1 MDKND
6 LDLYKQFVKTTFKMR
21 YKGSI
26 LGFFWV
32 LLKPFFMFLILFLIF
47 SHTAS
52 AVGGLTQQ
60 QYTVY
65 LLSGLIVYTFFNEGM
80 IWGMGSIL
88 ERAQLIVKINFKRD
102 VVVASSLSMALINF
116 SINLLIVLV
125 VALILKINISL
136 IGLAYVFLI
145 GLTMFL
151 SLYGVS
157 FFTSIWLVHVRDLQH
172 IMELVLQLLFY
183 ASAVFFPVEMIPE
196 KYRFIVYYNPMARF
210 VKAVREALIFGEVT
224 DLKFVLLA
232 LAISIVLVILGKIY
246 FNKHIKKVAEH
257 F

>member
-1 MDKND
+1 MNKND

-21 YKGSI
+21 YKGSL

-32 LLKPFFMFLILFLIF
+32 LLKPFFMFLILFIIF
-47 SHTAS
+47 SHTS
-52 AVGGLTQQ
+52 SSIGGLTQQ
-60 QYTVY
+60 QYAVY

-80 IWGMGSIL
+80 IWGMGSIM
-88 ERAQLIVKINFKRD
+88 ERAELIVKINFKRD

-136 IGLAYVFLI
+136 VGLAYILFI
-145 GLTMFL
+145 GFTMFL

-196 KYRFIVYYNPMARF
+196 NYRFIVYYNPVARF
-210 VKAVREALIFGEVT
+210 IKAVREALIFGEIT

-232 LAISIVLVILGKIY
+232 LTVSIVLVVLGRLY
-246 FNKHIKKVAEH
+246 FSKHIKKVAEH

>member
-1 MDKND
+1 MNKND
-6 LDLYKQFVKTTFKMR
+6 IDLYKQFVKTTFKMR

-26 LGFFWV
+26 LGFLWV
-32 LLKPFFMFLILFLIF
+32 LLKPFFVFLILFLIF
-47 SHTAS
+47 SHTSSSIA
-52 AVGGLTQQ
+52 GLTQQ
-60 QYTVY
+60 QYAVY

-80 IWGMGSIL
+80 IWGMGSIM

-125 VALILKINISL
+125 VAFILKINITL
-136 IGLAYVFLI
+136 IGLAYILLI

-151 SLYGVS
+151 SLYGIS

-196 KYRFIVYYNPMARF
+196 QYRFIVYYNPVARF
-210 VKAVREALIFGEVT
+210 VKAVREALIFGEIT
-224 DLKFVLLA
+224 DMKFVLLA
-232 LAISIVLVILGKIY
+232 LAASVVLVIVGRLY

>member
-1 MDKND
+1 MNKND

-32 LLKPFFMFLILFLIF
+32 LLKPFFVFLILFLIF
-47 SHTAS
+47 SHTTSSIA
-52 AVGGLTQQ
+52 GLTQQ
-60 QYTVY
+60 QYAVY

-80 IWGMGSIL
+80 IWGMGSIM

-125 VALILKINISL
+125 VALVLKINISL
-136 IGLAYVFLI
+136 IGLAYIFFI
-145 GLTMFL
+145 GFVMFL

-196 KYRFIVYYNPMARF
+196 HYRFIVYYNPVARF
-210 VKAVREALIFGEVT
+210 VKAVREALIFGEIT

-232 LAISIVLVILGKIY
+232 LAASVILVILGRLY

>member
-1 MDKND
+1 
-6 LDLYKQFVKTTFKMR
+6 MR
-21 YKGSI
+21 YKGSL

-32 LLKPFFMFLILFLIF
+32 LLKPFFMFLILFIIF
-47 SHTAS
+47 SHTS
-52 AVGGLTQQ
+52 SSIGGLTQQ
-60 QYTVY
+60 QYAVY

-80 IWGMGSIL
+80 IWGMGSIM
-88 ERAQLIVKINFKRD
+88 ERAELIVKINFKRD

-136 IGLAYVFLI
+136 VGLAYILFI
-145 GLTMFL
+145 GFTMFL

-196 KYRFIVYYNPMARF
+196 QYRFIVYYNPVARF
-210 VKAVREALIFGEVT
+210 VKAVREALIFGEIT

-232 LAISIVLVILGKIY
+232 LTISIVLIIVGKLF

>member
-1 MDKND
+1 MNKND
-6 LDLYKQFVKTTFKMR
+6 LDLYKQFVRTTFKMR

-32 LLKPFFMFLILFLIF
+32 LLKPFFVFLILFLIF
-47 SHTAS
+47 SHTSSSIA
-52 AVGGLTQQ
+52 GLTQQ
-60 QYTVY
+60 QYAVY

-80 IWGMGSIL
+80 IWGMGSIM

-125 VALILKINISL
+125 VALVLKINISL
-136 IGLAYVFLI
+136 IGLAYILFI

-151 SLYGVS
+151 ALYGIS

-196 KYRFIVYYNPMARF
+196 NYRFIVYYNPVARF
-210 VKAVREALIFGEVT
+210 VKAVREALIFGEIT

-232 LAISIVLVILGKIY
+232 LTVSIVLVVLGRLY
-246 FNKHIKKVAEH
+246 FSKHIKKVAEH

>member
-1 MDKND
+1 MNKND

-21 YKGSI
+21 YKGSL

-32 LLKPFFMFLILFLIF
+32 LLKPFFMFLILFIIF
-47 SHTAS
+47 SHTS
-52 AVGGLTQQ
+52 SSIGGLTQQ
-60 QYTVY
+60 QYAVY

-80 IWGMGSIL
+80 IWGMGSIM
-88 ERAQLIVKINFKRD
+88 ERAELIVKINFKRD

-136 IGLAYVFLI
+136 VGLAYILFI
-145 GLTMFL
+145 GFTMFL

-196 KYRFIVYYNPMARF
+196 QYRFIVYYNPVARF
-210 VKAVREALIFGEVT
+210 VKAVREALIFGKVT

-232 LAISIVLVILGKIY
+232 LGVSIVLIILGRLY

>member
-1 MDKND
+1 
-6 LDLYKQFVKTTFKMR
+6 MR
-21 YKGSI
+21 YKGSL

-32 LLKPFFMFLILFLIF
+32 LLKPFFMFLILFIIF
-47 SHTAS
+47 SHTS
-52 AVGGLTQQ
+52 SSIGGLTQQ
-60 QYTVY
+60 QYAVY

-80 IWGMGSIL
+80 IWGMGSIM
-88 ERAQLIVKINFKRD
+88 ERAELIVKINFKRD

-136 IGLAYVFLI
+136 VGLAYILFI
-145 GLTMFL
+145 GFTMFL

-196 KYRFIVYYNPMARF
+196 NYRFIVYYNPVARF
-210 VKAVREALIFGEVT
+210 VKAVREALIFGEIT

-232 LAISIVLVILGKIY
+232 LTVSIVLVVLGRLY
-246 FNKHIKKVAEH
+246 FSKHIKKVAEH

>member
-1 MDKND
+1 
-6 LDLYKQFVKTTFKMR
+6 MR

-26 LGFFWV
+26 LGFLWV
-32 LLKPFFMFLILFLIF
+32 LLKPFFMFLILFMIF
-47 SHTAS
+47 SHMSSAS
-52 AVGGLTQQ
+52 AGLTSQ
-60 QYTVY
+60 QYAVY

-80 IWGMGSIL
+80 IWGMGSIM

-116 SINLLIVLV
+116 SINLLIVLA
-125 VALILKINISL
+125 VALILKINITL
-136 IGLAYVFLI
+136 IGLAYILFI

-151 SLYGVS
+151 SLYGIS

-196 KYRFIVYYNPMARF
+196 NYRFIVYYNPVARF
-210 VKAVREALIFGEVT
+210 VKAVREALIFGEIT
-224 DLKFVLLA
+224 DSKFVLLA
-232 LAISIVLVILGKIY
+232 LLSSLVLIILGKIY

>member
-1 MDKND
+1 MNTND

-60 QYTVY
+60 QYAVY

-80 IWGMGSIL
+80 IWGMGSIM

>member
-21 YKGSI
+21 YKGTN

-60 QYTVY
+60 QYAVY

-80 IWGMGSIL
+80 IWGMGSIM

-246 FNKHIKKVAEH
+246 FNTHIKKVAEH

>member
-1 MDKND
+1 MNKND

-21 YKGSI
+21 YKGSL

-32 LLKPFFMFLILFLIF
+32 LLKPFFMFLILFIIF
-47 SHTAS
+47 SHTS
-52 AVGGLTQQ
+52 SSIGGLTQQ
-60 QYTVY
+60 QYAVY

-80 IWGMGSIL
+80 IWGMGSIM
-88 ERAQLIVKINFKRD
+88 ERAELIVKINFKRD

-136 IGLAYVFLI
+136 VGLAYILFI
-145 GLTMFL
+145 GFTMFL

-196 KYRFIVYYNPMARF
+196 NYRFIVYYNPVARF

-232 LAISIVLVILGKIY
+232 LAVSIVLVILGKIY

>member
-1 MDKND
+1 MNAND

-52 AVGGLTQQ
+52 AVGGLTPQ
-60 QYTVY
+60 QYAVY

-80 IWGMGSIL
+80 IWGMGSIM

-116 SINLLIVLV
+116 SINLLIVLA
-125 VALILKINISL
+125 VALILKINITL
-136 IGLAYVFLI
+136 VGLAYIFLI

-151 SLYGVS
+151 ALYGIS

-196 KYRFIVYYNPMARF
+196 KYRFIVYYNPIARF
-210 VKAVREALIFGEVT
+210 VRAVREALIFG
-224 DLKFVLLA
+224 
-232 LAISIVLVILGKIY
+232 
-246 FNKHIKKVAEH
+246 
-257 F
+257 

>member
-1 MDKND
+1 MNKND

-21 YKGSI
+21 YKGSL

-32 LLKPFFMFLILFLIF
+32 LLKPFFMFLILFIIF
-47 SHTAS
+47 SHTS
-52 AVGGLTQQ
+52 SSIGGLTQQ
-60 QYTVY
+60 QYAVY

-80 IWGMGSIL
+80 IWGMGSIM
-88 ERAQLIVKINFKRD
+88 ERAELIVKINFKRD

-125 VALILKINISL
+125 VALILKISISL
-136 IGLAYVFLI
+136 VGLAYIFFI
-145 GLTMFL
+145 GFVMFL

-196 KYRFIVYYNPMARF
+196 QYRFIVYYNPVARF
-210 VKAVREALIFGEVT
+210 VKAVREALIFGKVT
-224 DLKFVLLA
+224 DLKFVLLG
-232 LAISIVLVILGKIY
+232 LGVSIVLIILGRLY